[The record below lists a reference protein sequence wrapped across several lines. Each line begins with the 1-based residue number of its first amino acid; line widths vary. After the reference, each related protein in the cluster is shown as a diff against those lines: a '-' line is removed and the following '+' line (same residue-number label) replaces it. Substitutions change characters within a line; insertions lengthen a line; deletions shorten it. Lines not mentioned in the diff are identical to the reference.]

1 MINKEMV
8 LTQDGV
14 AKLEHEL
21 EQLKTIKR
29 KEVALRIKQAMAF
42 GDLSENAEYDEAKKE
57 QAFFEGRI
65 ATLEKMLKHSRIIDE
80 DDLTTDKISAG
91 STVKVL
97 DIEFDDIMEFTIV
110 GSAEADP
117 THNRISNESP
127 VGNAL
132 IDKKVGDEVNV
143 SVPDGNLKL
152 KILEI
157 RK

>member
-1 MINKEMV
+1 MISKEMV

-21 EQLKTIKR
+21 EHLKTTKR

-57 QAFFEGRI
+57 QAFIEGRI
-65 ATLEKMLKHSRIIDE
+65 ATLENMLKHARIID
-80 DDLTTDKISAG
+80 DDDITTDKVSAG

-97 DIEFDDIMEFTIV
+97 DPEYDEIMEFTIV

-117 THNRISNESP
+117 AHNRISNESP

-132 IDKKVGDEVNV
+132 LDRKVGEEVSIN
-143 SVPDGNLKL
+143 VPDGNIKL

-157 RK
+157 WK

>member
-1 MINKEMV
+1 MLSKEMV

-21 EQLKTIKR
+21 EQLKAIKR
-29 KEVALRIKQAMAF
+29 KDVASRIKQAMTF

-57 QAFFEGRI
+57 QAFIEGRI
-65 ATLEKMLKHSRIIDE
+65 ATLENMLKHARIIDE
-80 DDLTTDKISAG
+80 DDITTDKVSAG

-97 DIEFDDIMEFTIV
+97 DVEYNEIMEFTIV

-117 THNRISNESP
+117 AHNRISNESP
-127 VGNAL
+127 VGSAL
-132 IDKKVGDEVNV
+132 IGRRVGEEVNV
-143 SVPDGNLKL
+143 NVPDGSIRL

-157 RK
+157 WK

>member
-1 MINKEMV
+1 MISKEMV

-21 EQLKTIKR
+21 EHLKTTKR

-57 QAFFEGRI
+57 QAFIEGRI
-65 ATLEKMLKHSRIIDE
+65 ATLENMLKHARIID
-80 DDLTTDKISAG
+80 DDDITTDKVSAG

-97 DIEFDDIMEFTIV
+97 DPEYDETMEFTIV

-117 THNRISNESP
+117 AHNRISNESP

-132 IDKKVGDEVNV
+132 LDRKVGEEVSIN
-143 SVPDGNLKL
+143 VPDGNIRL

-157 RK
+157 WK

>member
-1 MINKEMV
+1 MISKEMV

-14 AKLEHEL
+14 ARLENELEH
-21 EQLKTIKR
+21 LKTTKR

-57 QAFFEGRI
+57 QAFIEGRI
-65 ATLEKMLKHSRIIDE
+65 ATLENMLKHARIIDE
-80 DDLTTDKISAG
+80 DDITTDKVSAG

-97 DIEFDDIMEFTIV
+97 DIEFDEVMEFTIV

-117 THNRISNESP
+117 AHNRISNESP
-127 VGNAL
+127 VGSAL
-132 IDKKVGDEVNV
+132 IERKVGEELSIN
-143 SVPDGNLKL
+143 VPDGSIKL

-157 RK
+157 WK

>member
-1 MINKEMV
+1 MISKEMV

-21 EQLKTIKR
+21 EHLKTTKR

-57 QAFFEGRI
+57 QAFIEGRI
-65 ATLEKMLKHSRIIDE
+65 ATLENMLKHARVIDN
-80 DDLTTDKISAG
+80 DDITTDKVSAG

-97 DIEFDDIMEFTIV
+97 DSEYNEVMEFTIV

-127 VGNAL
+127 VGSAL
-132 IDKKVGDEVNV
+132 IDRRVGEEISVN
-143 SVPDGNLKL
+143 VPDGNIKL
-152 KILEI
+152 RILEI